1 MKHLR
6 LMQGPLILIN
16 HIPGSDIQSLLRYV
30 QSRAAERVPFVA
42 FKSLPPWVLQP
53 NAIICLLSSEM
64 GVFMSASSDFYL
76 PGFLFIMMGL
86 FFLGDSRIFNFW
98 SCLCILFDNLSFFWG
113 TPVGVFRFVA
123 NMLPIMY
130 AVKSME
136 EEKIKC
142 NAQLNQD
149 PGGTNV

>member
-1 MKHLR
+1 MKHLC

-16 HIPGSDIQSLLRYV
+16 HIPGSDIQSLLRPRYV

-86 FFLGDSRIFNFW
+86 FFLGDSRIFNVW
-98 SCLCILFDNLSFFWG
+98 SCLCILFDNLSFFG
-113 TPVGVFRFVA
+113 AR
-123 NMLPIMY
+123 
-130 AVKSME
+130 
-136 EEKIKC
+136 
-142 NAQLNQD
+142 QLVCFDLLQ
-149 PGGTNV
+149 TCCQLYMQLKAWKRKK

>member
-42 FKSLPPWVLQP
+42 FKSLPPNGCCNPMPLFACCHQRWVFL
-53 NAIICLLSSEM
+53 
-64 GVFMSASSDFYL
+64 MSASSDFYL

-86 FFLGDSRIFNFW
+86 FFLGDSRIFNVW
-98 SCLCILFDNLSFFWG
+98 SCLCILFDNLSFFG
-113 TPVGVFRFVA
+113 AR
-123 NMLPIMY
+123 
-130 AVKSME
+130 
-136 EEKIKC
+136 
-142 NAQLNQD
+142 QLVCFDLLQ
-149 PGGTNV
+149 TCCQLCMQLKAWKRKK

>member
-1 MKHLR
+1 MKLLR
-6 LMQGPLILIN
+6 LMQGPLIHIN
-16 HIPGSDIQSLLRYV
+16 HIPGSDIQRYV

-86 FFLGDSRIFNFW
+86 FFLGDSRIFNVW
-98 SCLCILFDNLSFFWG
+98 SCLCILFDNLSFFG
-113 TPVGVFRFVA
+113 AR
-123 NMLPIMY
+123 
-130 AVKSME
+130 
-136 EEKIKC
+136 
-142 NAQLNQD
+142 QLVCFDLLQ
-149 PGGTNV
+149 TCCQLCMQLKAWKRKK